1 MGSHNFSSQTNIC
14 GKANNLGIGL
24 GDVWDGYC
32 QISSDEVGRALKKV
46 KILFNDDFL
55 RKVNGLRGT
64 LPKKLLDKEDF
75 LRVAERSFG
84 DFGLS
89 EFFDVKKNEN
99 KEEKDILSLNEE
111 LLTFSRN
118 FKKETE
124 RVSQIKSKLEVN
136 AFEVNSCFTNIG
148 EELSNIETFYQKK
161 DLDNRQL
168 IEQLENSISLL
179 KIEKDSLSGAFYN
192 KLDQKDKKLQEL
204 TGKNLELAAQSIA
217 LESKLLTQVP
227 HTITSHANSP
237 FDEDSQSNL
246 DRVANRT
253 GFVSQFGKKFRR
265 QHDGP
270 EHTQG
275 WPQFDTENP
284 DHYDPSQQT
293 P

>member
-1 MGSHNFSSQTNIC
+1 MRGSLC
-14 GKANNLGIGL
+14 
-24 GDVWDGYC
+24 
-32 QISSDEVGRALKKV
+32 
-46 KILFNDDFL
+46 
-55 RKVNGLRGT
+55 
-64 LPKKLLDKEDF
+64 KKLLEKEDF

-89 EFFDVKKNEN
+89 KFFDVKKNGK

-124 RVSQIKSKLEVN
+124 RVSQVKSKLEVN

-148 EELSNIETFYQKK
+148 EELGNIETFYQKK

-204 TGKNLELAAQSIA
+204 TGKNLELTAQSIA

-227 HTITSHANSP
+227 HTIPSHANSP

-275 WPQFDTENP
+275 EPQFDTENP

-293 P
+293 PQSHSRTDFTLHQISTSAFDLEKSNLRQEMSLLRDQILQ